1 MSSGVIRAQL
11 SAPFV
16 RPSVTCEKRWKIF
29 AQKWCV
35 FGGKSE
41 SFGMSVI
48 LAAPWIQGV
57 TVEES
62 RRKLPSFTIYSY
74 E

>member
-1 MSSGVIRAQL
+1 MKQR
-11 SAPFV
+11 
-16 RPSVTCEKRWKIF
+16 SVTSEKRWKIF

-35 FGGKSE
+35 FGGRSE

-57 TVEES
+57 TVEEDS
-62 RRKLPSFTIYSY
+62 LLHHLLI
-74 E
+74 

>member
-1 MSSGVIRAQL
+1 MGHHLLKQR
-11 SAPFV
+11 
-16 RPSVTCEKRWKIF
+16 SVTSEKRWKIF

-35 FGGKSE
+35 FGGRSE

-57 TVEES
+57 TVEEDS
-62 RRKLPSFTIYSY
+62 LLHHLLI
-74 E
+74 

>member
-1 MSSGVIRAQL
+1 MGHHLLKQR
-11 SAPFV
+11 
-16 RPSVTCEKRWKIF
+16 SVTCEKRWKIF

-35 FGGKSE
+35 FGGRSE

-57 TVEES
+57 TVEEDS
-62 RRKLPSFTIYSY
+62 LLHHLLI
-74 E
+74 